1 MRRFLKIAGFV
12 LVSLVA
18 LLGLAIAG
26 ALTYRSHLQHE
37 HSVALRIRG
46 ANGIDESRFVE
57 VGGLRQWI
65 RIRGEDRANPVLL
78 FVHGGPALSMIPFT
92 YRSMRAWESY
102 FTIVQ
107 WDQRGAGRT
116 YLLNGGADTTATGM
130 TEIID
135 DGVRVAQ
142 FARQHL
148 HKERIILVG
157 ESWGSGVA
165 LEMARARPDLFY
177 AYVGTGQI
185 VNMRR
190 GERLTYDLLL
200 DRVRAEHDER
210 AARQLASIGPPPY
223 ADPQVQTAEQLI
235 LGRHPPRSEL
245 GWGMGVDFLTAP
257 GYTLHE
263 SSQLLGGATQHRSG
277 LVRDAE
283 NYDAP
288 AHGAHFEVPI
298 FFFQGAEDIQAPT
311 QLVADY
317 LQQIEAPSKALVL
330 FPQGGHNSYYF
341 FSGRFLEELNARV
354 RPLALAARAPQ

>member
-1 MRRFLKIAGFV
+1 MRRFLKIVGLV
-12 LVSLVA
+12 VVSLVA
-18 LLGLAIAG
+18 LLGLSIAG

-46 ANGIDESRFVE
+46 AHGIDESRFVE
-57 VGGLRQWI
+57 IGGLRQWLQ
-65 RIRGEDRANPVLL
+65 IRGEDRDNPVLL

-116 YLLNGGADTTATGM
+116 YLLNGGADTTAAGM
-130 TEIID
+130 TQIIA
-135 DGVRVAQ
+135 DGARVAE
-142 FARQHL
+142 FARQYL

-190 GERLTYDLLL
+190 GEVLTYGLLL
-200 DRVRAEHDER
+200 DRVRAEHDEHS
-210 AARQLASIGPPPY
+210 ARQLSSIGPPPY
-223 ADPQVQTAEQLI
+223 ADSKVRTTEQLI
-235 LGRHPPRSEL
+235 LGRHPPNSER

-257 GYTLHE
+257 GYTLRE
-263 SSQLLGGATQHRSG
+263 SFQLIGGATQHRSG

-288 AHGAHFEVPI
+288 SRGARFQVPI

>member
-1 MRRFLKIAGFV
+1 M
-12 LVSLVA
+12 
-18 LLGLAIAG
+18 
-26 ALTYRSHLQHE
+26 TQ
-37 HSVALRIRG
+37 
-46 ANGIDESRFVE
+46 
-57 VGGLRQWI
+57 
-65 RIRGEDRANPVLL
+65 
-78 FVHGGPALSMIPFT
+78 
-92 YRSMRAWESY
+92 
-102 FTIVQ
+102 IV
-107 WDQRGAGRT
+107 
-116 YLLNGGADTTATGM
+116 
-130 TEIID
+130 D

-200 DRVRAEHDER
+200 ARVRAEHDER

-223 ADPQVQTAEQLI
+223 ADSQVQTTEQLI
-235 LGRHPPRSEL
+235 LGRHPPSSER
-245 GWGMGVDFLTAP
+245 GWSMGVDFLTAP
-257 GYTLHE
+257 GYTLRE
-263 SSQLLGGATQHRSG
+263 SFQMIGGATQHRSG

-283 NYDAP
+283 NYDA
-288 AHGAHFEVPI
+288 AARGAHFEVPI

-330 FPQGGHNSYYF
+330 IPQGGHNAYYF
-341 FSGRFLEELNARV
+341 FSDRFLEELNARV
-354 RPLALAARAPQ
+354 RPLALVARVPN